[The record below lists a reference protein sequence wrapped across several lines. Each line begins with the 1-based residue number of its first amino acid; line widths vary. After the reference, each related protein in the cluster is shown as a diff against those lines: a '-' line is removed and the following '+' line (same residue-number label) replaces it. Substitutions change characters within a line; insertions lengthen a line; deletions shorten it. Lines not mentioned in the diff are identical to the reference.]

1 MSMRPLGDYERL
13 LRSTAR
19 AWGAGTVVHGSGVLD
34 DLAAGLEQHANTD
47 WTAQYWRRLQPRAAV
62 IGCVPRLTDHAIAEA
77 LASFGQ
83 CCVVVD
89 KQQPEYD
96 AVRWLAGEGKA
107 FSSAYLDGFDGIAL
121 SVESGNPPIIHPCS
135 GRLDA
140 VELGPVRVAGWRR
153 ARGGSVGPMLHSKML
168 VLGVTTWYE
177 DDELF
182 AGDVLK
188 FDPTSTWMGSANWT
202 HAARSHIEFGVWSSD
217 PDLVRHNYD
226 YLLSLLK
233 FSEHRGATTI
243 GPEPELLSAVWDHDA
258 FREYFAEYRDKHGDH
273 DDGA

>member
-1 MSMRPLGDYERL
+1 MNMRPLGDYERL

-34 DLAAGLEQHANTD
+34 DLKAGLEQHATTD

-62 IGCVPRLTDHAIAEA
+62 IGCVPWLTDHATAEA

-96 AVRWLAGEGKA
+96 AVRWLAVEGTSL
-107 FSSAYLDGFDGIAL
+107 SSAYLHGFDEIAL
-121 SVESGNPPIIHPCS
+121 PDESGNPPIIHPYS

-153 ARGGSVGPMLHSKML
+153 ARDGSARPMLHSKML
-168 VLGVTTWYE
+168 VLGMTTWSE
-177 DDELF
+177 DDEMF
-182 AGDVLK
+182 QRRAEVRSDVDVDGLSQL
-188 FDPTSTWMGSANWT
+188 DP
-202 HAARSHIEFGVWSSD
+202 RSPQPH
-217 PDLVRHNYD
+217 
-226 YLLSLLK
+226 
-233 FSEHRGATTI
+233 
-243 GPEPELLSAVWDHDA
+243 
-258 FREYFAEYRDKHGDH
+258 
-273 DDGA
+273 